1 MQCRLSGS
9 VSFETV
15 AAYPPRQSRDARS
28 LALSAAEASTCHGPK
43 RISTTSEHST
53 PTRVQHRGAHDTNEG
68 EQRHAF
74 CPDEC
79 DAAPTSKFSLRW
91 LESAIMNGQ
100 IASAVIAV
108 AAVAVAGPNA
118 SPRKP

>member
-1 MQCRLSGS
+1 MKCRLSGS
-9 VSFETV
+9 IGFETV
-15 AAYPPRQSRDARS
+15 AAYPPRQARGC
-28 LALSAAEASTCHGPK
+28 AIRGAEHRGGKYASWTN
-43 RISTTSEHST
+43 RMSTASEHSIAI
-53 PTRVQHRGAHDTNEG
+53 RVQHRGAYDTSEG
-68 EQRHAF
+68 QQRHAF

-79 DAAPTSKFSLRW
+79 DAAPTSKFSLRC